1 MIRRSATPA
10 FVVAAAIAC
19 ASLLGRAVAQESAAR
34 PAPPR
39 RNAIVFVADGLR
51 NGSVNEKD
59 TPALWKVRTEGV
71 YFANSHSLF
80 PTFTTANASAIA
92 TGHLLG
98 DTGDFGNTLW
108 VGHAGFDTGN
118 FDLPPGTP
126 VPFVE
131 NDQILADLSDHY
143 GGNYLGEET
152 LVAAAANAG
161 YQTAVIGKLGPVAVQ
176 GIDAIG
182 VAQQR
187 FSANIGTIFLDD
199 GTGAAAG
206 IPLPPGFADKLTAAG
221 LSAEAPTRDNGYGPR
236 AAWNN
241 GNNGGASAQGTR
253 QANLVQQQWFV
264 DATTR
269 VVLPDF
275 TKDANKSF
283 FLLYWSR
290 DPDGSQ
296 HNEGDSQNS
305 MFPGINGETSRL
317 GVQNADR
324 NLRQILDWLDAH
336 PAIKADTDLFV
347 TSDHGFAT
355 ISRRE
360 ISRTGRMTAS
370 EAAQHNYLDANGN
383 IETPQGTLPSGF
395 LAIDLALAMHSN
407 LFDPDRPAPEGAR
420 GPFRPLKLRPEFF
433 EHPASGNGLLGYD
446 VRKADG
452 SDARAIIA
460 ANGGSDLIYVPDKNP
475 ETVKQLVAL
484 LATFDYVGGI
494 FVDDQYG
501 PVPGALP
508 MSDVGLVGSTAMPRP
523 AIVVAFKVFY
533 TNPDDLQTAV
543 QVSDTMLQEGQGN
556 HGGFGRDSTFNNMAA
571 IGPDFKEKFA
581 DDVPVSN
588 ADIAP
593 TIARILAIEMPSKGM
608 LNGRVIG
615 EALRQGAAAVTEKKG
630 HAESPDAG
638 GLRTI
643 LDFQEAGGER
653 YFDRACFVPVAAGAV
668 GACP

>member
-1 MIRRSATPA
+1 MIVAM
-10 FVVAAAIAC
+10 AAAALGC
-19 ASLLGRAVAQESAAR
+19 ASWLGHARAQENGRTA
-34 PAPPR
+34 PR

-51 NGSVNEKD
+51 NGSVNAKD
-59 TPALWKVRTEGV
+59 TPALWKVRSEGV

-98 DTGDFGNTLW
+98 DTGDFSNTLW

-118 FDLPPGTP
+118 FGLPPSTP
-126 VPFVE
+126 VPFIE
-131 NDQILADLSDHY
+131 NDQILGDLADHY

-152 LVAAAANAG
+152 LVSAAGSAG
-161 YQTAVIGKLGPVAVQ
+161 YSTAVVGKLGPVAVQ
-176 GIDAIG
+176 GIDAIR

-187 FSANIGTIFLDD
+187 FSPNIATIFLDD
-199 GTGAAAG
+199 STGSATG
-206 IPLPPGFADKLTAAG
+206 IPLPPGFADELAAAG

-241 GNNGGASAQGTR
+241 GNNGGASGLGTR
-253 QANLVQQQWFV
+253 QANLVQQQWFA

-269 VVLPDF
+269 VILPDF
-275 TKDANKSF
+275 TKDASKPF
-283 FLLYWSR
+283 FVLFWSR

-305 MFPGINGETSRL
+305 TFPGINGETSRL

-336 PAIKADTDLFV
+336 PAIETNTDLFV

-360 ISRTGRMTAS
+360 ISRTGRLTAS
-370 EAAQHNYLDANGN
+370 EAAKHNYLDANGN

-395 LAIDLALAMHSN
+395 LAIDLALGLHLN
-407 LFDPDRPAPEGAR
+407 LFDPDRPALEGAS
-420 GPFRPLKLRPEFF
+420 GPYRQLKLGPEIF
-433 EHPASGNGLLGYD
+433 EHPGAGDGLLGYD
-446 VRKADG
+446 VEKADG
-452 SDARAIIA
+452 SDAKAIVA

-475 ETVKQLVAL
+475 QTVKQIVAL
-484 LATFDYVGGI
+484 LATYDYVGGI
-494 FVDDQYG
+494 FVDDRYG
-501 PVPGALP
+501 PLPGALP
-508 MSDVGLVGSTAMPRP
+508 MSEIGLVGATAMPRP

-533 TNPDDLQTAV
+533 TNPGDLQTAV
-543 QVSDTMLQEGQGN
+543 QVADTALQEGQGN

-571 IGPDFKEKFA
+571 LGPDFKEKFE
-581 DDVPVSN
+581 DDAPVSN
-588 ADIAP
+588 SDIVP
-593 TIARILAIEMPSKGM
+593 TIAHLLGIEMASKGT
-608 LNGRVIG
+608 LKGRVIG
-615 EALRQGAAAVTEKKG
+615 EALRRGGSGVTPKIG

-638 GLRTI
+638 GSRTI
-643 LDFQEAGGER
+643 LDFEEAGGEK
-653 YFDRACFVPVAAGAV
+653 YFNRACFVRVPAGTAGV
-668 GACP
+668 CP